1 MRRRGDIAHCQS
13 PEPVPFYGFDPQRV
27 LRRPFMDVAAIPL
40 GHVKGRRGDAEL
52 GLSDRLTPPAD
63 YWIR

>member
-13 PEPVPFYGFDPQRV
+13 PERVPSYGFDPRRI
-27 LRRPFMDVAAIPL
+27 LRRPFMDAAAIPL